1 MNHREILL
9 YGFHFS
15 FFLVFTLAVLRD
27 LYLNHYFNAS
37 INFTTLTLS
46 FFSYY
51 IVHYKHKL
59 IYSSYLI
66 IIIAVIPLF
75 ILIYF
80 NNFENL
86 VVVYVI
92 LLPILSFFLLKF
104 KQAIAVNSVIYISLI
119 IMLYLLYVENPTTPI
134 LSNHLALFNITFA
147 SIFIMFF
154 GIFYQ
159 LAIDSSLS
167 ALIHSNRQKDILL
180 QEVHHRVKNNLNV
193 ISSILGLQS
202 IGKNSE
208 TKEELIRTKAR
219 IESIAMVH
227 EMLYKQDDYE
237 KINFFLYVEKLQK
250 LILSMQEKPASIIVH
265 DNPMSLSLNIMIQFG
280 LIINELLTNSLKYAS
295 NMNGLKISISL
306 KREEDTF
313 LFIYKDNGEFFLS
326 QELLESSS
334 GLGFRLISLSVKQL
348 DGRLEKYYNN
358 GLIYKI
364 RFQKNA

>member
-15 FFLVFTLAVLRD
+15 FFLVFTLAVIRD
-27 LYLNHYFNAS
+27 FYLNHYFNAS

-46 FFSYY
+46 FISYY
-51 IVHYKHKL
+51 IAHFKHKHIL
-59 IYSSYLI
+59 SSYLI

-92 LLPILSFFLLKF
+92 LLPILSFFLLRL
-104 KQAIAVNSVIYISLI
+104 KQAILVNSVIYTSLI
-119 IMLYLLYVENPTTPI
+119 IMLYFVYIANPTTPI
-134 LSNHLALFNITFA
+134 LSNPLALINIAFG

-159 LAIDSSLS
+159 LAIDSSLT

-208 TKEELIRTKAR
+208 TKRELTHTKAR
-219 IESIAMVH
+219 IESIALVH
-227 EMLYKQDDYE
+227 EMLYKHDDYE
-237 KINFFLYVEKLQK
+237 EINFYSYVQKLQK
-250 LILSMQEKPASIIVH
+250 LIISVREEPASILVH
-265 DNPMSLSLNIMIQFG
+265 DNHISLSLNMMIQFG
-280 LIINELLTNSLKYAS
+280 LIINELLTNSLKYAT
-295 NMNGLKISISL
+295 NIDTLQIEISL
-306 KREEDTF
+306 QKEDNEF
-313 LFIYKDNGEFFLS
+313 LFIYKDNGETFLDT
-326 QELLESSS
+326 ELLENSS
-334 GLGFRLISLSVKQL
+334 GLGLRLISLSVKQL
-348 DGRLEKYYNN
+348 DGNLKRYYNN
-358 GLIYKI
+358 GLVYKI
-364 RFQKNA
+364 RFNKNA